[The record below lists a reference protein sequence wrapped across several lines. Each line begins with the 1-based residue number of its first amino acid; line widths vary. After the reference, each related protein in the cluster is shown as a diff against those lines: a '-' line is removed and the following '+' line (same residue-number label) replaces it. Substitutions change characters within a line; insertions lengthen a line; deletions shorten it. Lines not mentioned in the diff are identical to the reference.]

1 MADLNALIAQGYQF
15 QAPPDPF
22 AQYGKMQQLEN
33 SATQNRLAQQQMTEN
48 AQLAPLRM
56 REAQAKLNTAD
67 LTYEQLKGA
76 QDFVAGVMAKTKENG
91 SNVNDPMDAAKQ
103 MLMHPNPT
111 VQGMGKHLAE
121 AYQLIQGIE
130 QQQRFAQGE
139 SSPNSFGVPARPAPG
154 ATPMPSQA
162 SAPVPLAP
170 AAPGE
175 AGAPVLTGNALAPV
189 APPVNALAAQPITA
203 EKLAA
208 DIDKGDRLY
217 GSAPGWKNQRE
228 RMMKQYDQLLKPPT
242 LHVVEGNLV
251 GPDGKPIYEGENI
264 PKKRLEFDKQKFEWE
279 KANPGYEVKEVPQAN
294 GTIKLVGVNKRTNE
308 AVPITMSG
316 KELVSPNIAAQRLSF
331 DQNKFNWEKANPGY
345 SVKEVPQ
352 ADGTIQFV
360 GVNNRTLQAMPIT
373 LGNAPAVAPA
383 AGGGRGSV
391 GVTDNQGAAGTPLV
405 GASSKGLT
413 ETQGNAT
420 AFGMRMKD
428 SSTALKNLENK
439 GATNTGVIGGTVGG
453 VVGLVP
459 LIGDKL
465 TAGVDNIYNVLPQV
479 MGGYSPEQQQILN
492 GRINFVTALLRKE
505 SGAAISPTEFATAEK
520 LYFPRPGDDATVIK
534 QKQNARDLA
543 IKAMKVQ
550 AGPGAKAIDEIGAG
564 GTSSASDPL
573 GIR

>member
-1 MADLNALIAQGYQF
+1 MALNFELLGDASAPVTNYLQG
-15 QAPPDPF
+15 
-22 AQYGKMQQLEN
+22 QQDVTRN
-33 SATQNRLAQQQMTEN
+33 QLAQQQIQTGQLN
-48 AQLAPLRM
+48 QQKAQMEMDAFKR
-56 REAQAKLNTAD
+56 RQAGLDQFMQKANELGVNGD
-67 LTYEQLKGA
+67 PEQLTQAYWEHATSTGDPNEIKAAMIAVQTARERKAYIASQSGA
-76 QDFVAGVMAKTKENG
+76 GGAV
-91 SNVNDPMDAAKQ
+91 
-103 MLMHPNPT
+103 
-111 VQGMGKHLAE
+111 
-121 AYQLIQGIE
+121 
-130 QQQRFAQGE
+130 
-139 SSPNSFGVPARPAPG
+139 
-154 ATPMPSQA
+154 ATPVPTSTDTSVAKITPLSSFDEPTQTVA
-162 SAPVPLAP
+162 SMP
-170 AAPGE
+170 AA
-175 AGAPVLTGNALAPV
+175 ASVNALAPTN
-189 APPVNALAAQPITA
+189 APIAPTA
-203 EKLAA
+203 ESIAA
-208 DIDKGDRLY
+208 KITNGDIRF
-217 GSAPGWKNQRE
+217 SSVPEWKAQRE
-228 RMMKQYDQLLKPPT
+228 ILMKQYDQLIKPPS
-242 LHVVEGNLV
+242 LHVVEGSLV
-251 GPDGKPIYEGENI
+251 GPDGKVIYKGENTA
-264 PKKRLEFDKQKFEWE
+264 KQRLEFDQRKFDYE

-316 KELVSPNIAAQRLSF
+316 KELVSPNLAAQRLSF
-331 DQNKFNWEKANPGY
+331 DQSKFNWEKANPGKTI
-345 SVKEVPQ
+345 KEVPQ
-352 ADGTIQFV
+352 ADGTMQFFAID
-360 GVNNRTLQAMPIT
+360 NRTGSATPVMMGGAAGATP
-373 LGNAPAVAPA
+373 

-428 SSTALKNLENK
+428 SSDALKNLENK

-550 AGPGAKAIDEIGAG
+550 AGPGAKAIDEVGS
-564 GTSSASDPL
+564 GT
-573 GIR
+573 GEWKVVK